1 MGMAAFFPDF
11 RCFGVTGRA
20 DCFPD
25 EWRILALAFHAV
37 EVGEEQFL
45 DFRIVLLEKILQNR
59 IIVKI
64 TAEPGDPQVF
74 RNFQL
79 PPGLELSGIETSCHD
94 SLTLGWNHRNLTEG
108 SPDSH
113 PLFQFIIVVASRND
127 QVEPFGT
134 LKKLQLLLS
143 SAEQQQFPGFL
154 VGCSLPLFQQ
164 FLVHRKDRRR
174 IVGIL
179 INQ

>member
-45 DFRIVLLEKILQNR
+45 DFLIVLLEKILQNR
-59 IIVKI
+59 IIDKI

-74 RNFQL
+74 RYF
-79 PPGLELSGIETSCHD
+79 
-94 SLTLGWNHRNLTEG
+94 
-108 SPDSH
+108 
-113 PLFQFIIVVASRND
+113 
-127 QVEPFGT
+127 
-134 LKKLQLLLS
+134 
-143 SAEQQQFPGFL
+143 
-154 VGCSLPLFQQ
+154 
-164 FLVHRKDRRR
+164 
-174 IVGIL
+174 
-179 INQ
+179 

>member
-1 MGMAAFFPDF
+1 MAFEAFRVEVFAFLFQSGKRMGMAAFFPDF

-45 DFRIVLLEKILQNR
+45 DFLIVLLEKILQNR

-79 PPGLELSGIETSCHD
+79 PLASSFPEL
-94 SLTLGWNHRNLTEG
+94 
-108 SPDSH
+108 
-113 PLFQFIIVVASRND
+113 
-127 QVEPFGT
+127 
-134 LKKLQLLLS
+134 KLP
-143 SAEQQQFPGFL
+143 ATIP
-154 VGCSLPLFQQ
+154 
-164 FLVHRKDRRR
+164 
-174 IVGIL
+174 
-179 INQ
+179 